1 MASIRHRGEKWQAR
15 VIRTGFP
22 AETKSFVS
30 RQDAERWARSIESE
44 MDKGSYVSRDAAEST
59 TLKEVLEQYIV
70 DVLPIKRGGL
80 EDAIRLRAMSR
91 TKIAKFSMGALSPT
105 AIGNYRDERLKQVKP
120 ATVIRELAYLSAIIN
135 HARREWGIN
144 IANPVPLVRKPS
156 ATQGRDRLLSADEET
171 RLFAALVP
179 VGRRNSWILP
189 ATKLSLETAMRRGEL
204 IALRWTDVDLEART
218 AHLPMTKNGTARTVP
233 LSTKALGVLIDL
245 PRSIDGRVIPIQ
257 GFTLHKAFTK
267 ACARAEIENFRWH
280 DLRHTAITR
289 LAEKLPNLIELAA
302 VSGHRSLTMLK
313 RYYHPSA
320 SDLAKKIG

>member
-22 AETKSFVS
+22 AEVKSFAS
-30 RQDAERWARSIESE
+30 RQDAERWARSVESE
-44 MDKGSYVSRDAAEST
+44 MDKGNYLSRDAAEST
-59 TLKEVLEQYIV
+59 TLKEVLEQYIA
-70 DVLPIKRGGL
+70 DVLPTKRGEL
-80 EDAIRLRAMSR
+80 EDTIRLRAICR
-91 TKIAKFSMGALSPT
+91 TKLAKFSMTALTST
-105 AIGNYRDERLKQVKP
+105 AIAAYRDERLTQVKP

-144 IANPVPLVRKPS
+144 ITNPVALVRKPS

-171 RLFAALVP
+171 RLLAALFP
-179 VGRRNSWILP
+179 VGRRNTWPLP
-189 ATKLSLETAMRRGEL
+189 ATILSLETAMRRGEL
-204 IALRWTDVDLEART
+204 LELRWSNVDLQMRT
-218 AHLPMTKNGTARTVP
+218 AHIAMTKNGTPRTVP
-233 LSTKALGVLIDL
+233 LSTKAVKVLSDL

-257 GFTLHKAFTK
+257 GFTLHKAFMK